1 MTKAL
6 AKSNELIARDE
17 GMHTDFAVLLY
28 TKYVKNKLS
37 EERVHKIMTEAVDLE
52 MDFICNSLKCN
63 LIGINADYMKDYI
76 MYVADRLLTQ
86 LGYSKIY
93 NKECPFDFMKTS
105 SLDGKSNFF
114 EQRVTEYNRAEELN
128 KGLESVDI
136 LDDF

>member
-1 MTKAL
+1 
-6 AKSNELIARDE
+6 
-17 GMHTDFAVLLY
+17 
-28 TKYVKNKLS
+28 
-37 EERVHKIMTEAVDLE
+37 
-52 MDFICNSLKCN
+52 
-63 LIGINADYMKDYI
+63 MKDYI

-114 EQRVTEYNRAEELN
+114 EQRVTEYNRAEEIN